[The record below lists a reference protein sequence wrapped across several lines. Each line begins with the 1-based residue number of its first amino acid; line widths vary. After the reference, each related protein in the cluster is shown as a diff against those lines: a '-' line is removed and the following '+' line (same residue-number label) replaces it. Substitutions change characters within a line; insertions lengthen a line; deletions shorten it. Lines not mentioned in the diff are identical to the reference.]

1 MNKIL
6 CTYFCG
12 DGFFLHDIKYYT
24 FLTLKEW
31 QGSIFN
37 TYIIS
42 GKHLNSWLMFNYKKY
57 TQFK

>member
-1 MNKIL
+1 M
-6 CTYFCG
+6 
-12 DGFFLHDIKYYT
+12 DFFLHDIKYYT

-37 TYIIS
+37 TYIIL